1 MYEYNVAI
9 VGASGV
15 VGQTI
20 TKILEERNFPI
31 KKIKFLGNSSKNQEV
46 LFKGNSYLIEA
57 VDEKSFNNID
67 IAWFSVEADISKSLA
82 PLAMDAGALVIDNS
96 SAFRMDPKVPLVIP
110 EVNPEDL
117 DWNNGIIANP
127 NCSTIQMLMILKP
140 IHDHFSINRVVVS
153 TYQSVSGTGKNAID
167 ELISQTNNYS
177 KEEELTNK
185 VYPHQILFNVIPHID
200 GFLDT
205 GYTKEEMK
213 MVHETHKILDDN
225 IKVTAT
231 AVREPVLYSH
241 SEAINIE
248 TNLPFDLNYLSQ
260 ILSEAPGVKVLDDP
274 SNLKY
279 PMPINSSGSNDV
291 FVGRIRRDTPLANA
305 LNLWVVGDNLLK
317 GAALNAVQI
326 GEALITRGLLGS

>member
-1 MYEYNVAI
+1 MREYNVAI

-15 VGQTI
+15 VGQQI
-20 TKILEERNFPI
+20 IKILQERNFPI
-31 KKIKFLGNSSKNQEV
+31 KNIKFLGNNSKNQEII
-46 LFKGNSYLIEA
+46 FKGDSYYIETINENSFKN
-57 VDEKSFNNID
+57 VD
-67 IAWFSVEADISKSLA
+67 IAWFCIEADISKSLA
-82 PLAMDAGALVIDNS
+82 PLAIANGALVIDNS
-96 SAFRMDPKVPLVIP
+96 SAFRMESKVPLVIP

-153 TYQSVSGTGKNAID
+153 TYQSVSGTGKDAIE
-167 ELISQTNNYS
+167 ELINQNKNYS
-177 KEEELTNK
+177 EDKEITNK

-200 GFLDT
+200 DFLDS

-213 MVHETHKILDDN
+213 MVNETHKILDDN
-225 IKVTAT
+225 IKITAT
-231 AVREPVLYSH
+231 AVRVPVLYSH

-248 TNLPFDLNYLSQ
+248 TNLPFDLNYLTQ
-260 ILSEAPGVKVLDDP
+260 ILSDFPGVKVLDDP

-279 PMPINSSGSNDV
+279 PMPINSASSNNIY
-291 FVGRIRRDTPLANA
+291 VGRIRRDTTMANA

-326 GEALITRGLLGS
+326 GETLISRRLLGS

>member
-1 MYEYNVAI
+1 MHNYNVAI

-15 VGQTI
+15 VGQRI
-20 TKILEERNFPI
+20 IKIIEERKFPI
-31 KKIKFLGNSSKNQEV
+31 KNIKFLGSSSKNQEII
-46 LFKGNSYLIEA
+46 FKGISYNIEA
-57 VDEKSFNNID
+57 ITEDSFKNVD
-67 IAWFSVEADISKSLA
+67 IAWFCVEADVSRSLA
-82 PLAMDAGALVIDNS
+82 PLAIADGALVIDNS
-96 SAFRMDPKVPLVIP
+96 SAFRMEPKVPLVIP

-127 NCSTIQMLMILKP
+127 NCSTIQMLMVLKP

-167 ELISQTNNYS
+167 ELISQS
-177 KEEELTNK
+177 KDYLQDNEIVNT

-200 GFLDT
+200 DFLDN

-213 MVHETHKILDDN
+213 MVNETNKILDDN

-231 AVREPVLYSH
+231 AVRVPVIISH

-248 TNLPFDLNYLSQ
+248 TNLPFDLNYLTH
-260 ILSEAPGVKVLDDP
+260 ILANSPGVKVLDDT
-274 SNLKY
+274 NNKLY
-279 PMPINSSGSNDV
+279 PMPINSTGNDDV
-291 FVGRIRRDTPLANA
+291 FVGRIRRDTTQPNTLD
-305 LNLWVVGDNLLK
+305 LWVVADNLRK

-326 GEALITRGLLGS
+326 AETLIARGLLGS

>member
-1 MYEYNVAI
+1 MREYNVAV

-15 VGQTI
+15 VGQQVI
-20 TKILEERNFPI
+20 KILQERNFPI
-31 KKIKFLGNSSKNQEV
+31 KKIKFLGNNSKNQEV
-46 LFKGNSYLIEA
+46 VFKGQNYYIETITE
-57 VDEKSFNNID
+57 DSFKNVD
-67 IAWFSVEADISKSLA
+67 IAWFCIEADISKSLA
-82 PLAMDAGALVIDNS
+82 PLAISSGAIVIDNS
-96 SAFRMDPKVPLVIP
+96 SAFRMESGVPLVIP

-153 TYQSVSGTGKNAID
+153 TYQSVSGTGKAAID
-167 ELISQTNNYS
+167 ELITQIEDYS
-177 KEEELTNK
+177 NEKELTKK

-200 GFLDT
+200 DFLDT

-213 MVHETHKILDDN
+213 MVNETHKIIDDN
-225 IKVTAT
+225 IKITAT
-231 AVREPVLYSH
+231 AVRVPVLYSH

-248 TNLPFDLNYLSQ
+248 TNLPFDLNYLTQ
-260 ILSEAPGVKVLDDP
+260 ILSNSPGVKVLDDP

-279 PMPINSSGSNDV
+279 PMPVNSTKNNDI
-291 FVGRIRRDTPLANA
+291 FVGRIRRDPTMPNA
-305 LNLWVVGDNLLK
+305 LNLWIVGDNILK

-326 GEALITRGLLGS
+326 GETLISRKLLRS

>member
-1 MYEYNVAI
+1 MREYNVAI

-15 VGQTI
+15 VGQQI
-20 TKILEERNFPI
+20 IKILQERNFPI
-31 KKIKFLGNSSKNQEV
+31 KNIKFLGNNSKNQEV
-46 LFKGNSYLIEA
+46 IFKGNSYFIETIKE
-57 VDEKSFNNID
+57 DSFKNVD
-67 IAWFSVEADISKSLA
+67 IAWFCIEANVSKSLA
-82 PLAMDAGALVIDNS
+82 PLALADGALVIDNS
-96 SAFRMDPKVPLVIP
+96 SAFRMESKVPLVIP

-153 TYQSVSGTGKNAID
+153 TYQSVSGTGKDAID
-167 ELISQTNNYS
+167 ELITQTNNYS
-177 KEEELTNK
+177 SEIKLTNK

-200 GFLDT
+200 EFLDT

-213 MVHETHKILDDN
+213 MVNETHKILDDN
-225 IKVTAT
+225 IKITAT
-231 AVREPVLYSH
+231 AVRVPVLYSH

-248 TNLPFDLNYLSQ
+248 TNLPFDLNYLTQ
-260 ILSEAPGVKVLDDP
+260 ILSNSPGVKVLDDP

-279 PMPINSSGSNDV
+279 PMPINSTKHNDI
-291 FVGRIRRDTPLANA
+291 FVGRIRRDTTMSNA

-326 GEALITRGLLGS
+326 GETLITRGLLGS